1 MGILKMFR
9 KCMKFFSLLLLFAV
23 VCNGQVYNAK
33 ETIDTKELRKKFS
46 YHMRIEATFKTEEED
61 KTSRGGGS
69 LINSNWVLTCAHIF
83 SSDENQIEIKLF
95 GIRPDLGFFTRTGII
110 PAYTPDSWN
119 VHNLKHDIA
128 LVKLK
133 VKVNSEYKISYV
145 ILPQLVGNKYDD
157 IKVGDK
163 FQFCGHGTTGKE
175 KEKDNTKYPLSGK
188 SYCVEFSR
196 CRDSWAY
203 EDVEGDQ
210 DENEQDVQV

>member
-1 MGILKMFR
+1 MFR
-9 KCMKFFSLLLLFAV
+9 KYMKFFSLLLLFAV

-33 ETIDTKELRKKFS
+33 ETINTKELRKKFS
-46 YHMRIEATFKTEEED
+46 YHMRIEAKFKTDEGGEE
-61 KTSRGGGS
+61 TSRGGGS

-119 VHNLKHDIA
+119 EHNLKHDIA

-163 FQFCGHGTTGKE
+163 FQFCGHGKTGKE
-175 KEKDNTKYPLSGK
+175 KENAPDNTKYPLSGE
-188 SYCVEFSR
+188 SYCVNFSR
-196 CRDSWAY
+196 CRDSWNYAEVGGY
-203 EDVEGDQ
+203 QEET
-210 DENEQDVQV
+210 EQVCAG